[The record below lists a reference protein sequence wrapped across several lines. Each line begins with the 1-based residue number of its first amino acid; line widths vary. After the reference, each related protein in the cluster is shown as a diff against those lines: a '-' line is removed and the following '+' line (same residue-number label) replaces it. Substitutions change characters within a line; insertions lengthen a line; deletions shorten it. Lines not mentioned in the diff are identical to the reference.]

1 MGSPSCAVGGGIW
14 SPLGLE
20 DGLWLT
26 EPRRCPGHTD
36 REQCSVV
43 SFSLLLLSQREDKK
57 GRMTKRGEEALPAPC
72 LSEGSE
78 DCM

>member
-14 SPLGLE
+14 SPLGLA

-36 REQCSVV
+36 REQCSVG
-43 SFSLLLLSQREDKK
+43 SFSLLLSQREDRK
-57 GRMTKRGEEALPAPC
+57 GRKMKRGEEALPAPC

-78 DCM
+78 DSM